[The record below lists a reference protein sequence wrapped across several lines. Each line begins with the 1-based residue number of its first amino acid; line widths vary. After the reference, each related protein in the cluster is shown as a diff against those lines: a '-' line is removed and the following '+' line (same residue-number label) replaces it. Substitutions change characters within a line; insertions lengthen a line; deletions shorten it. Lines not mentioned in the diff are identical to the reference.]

1 MAKLSIKVVPGASR
15 TELAGWLGDTL
26 KVRLAA
32 PPEQGKANRALVRL
46 LSETLDV
53 PPRSIRIVSGTASP
67 RKLVEIDSLP
77 LENVRR
83 RLSGPD

>member
-1 MAKLSIKVVPGASR
+1 VAKLSIKVVPGASK
-15 TELAGWLGDTL
+15 TELAGWLDDTL

-46 LSETLDV
+46 LSETLGV
-53 PPRSIRIVSGTASP
+53 PARSIRIVSGTASP

-77 LENVRR
+77 LETVRG
-83 RLSGPD
+83 RLSSPD